1 MIRCPNC
8 DTEHEETLA
17 HCPNCGVAAQ
27 EAVQCDRCG
36 QEYTDGDSCPV
47 CGFINTN
54 QVVCENHPN
63 IRAEGRCVICGRALC
78 ADCAGD
84 EKNVTLCETHR
95 GIPMI
100 QGWAQVYSTTSE
112 LEAQL
117 LRENLLADG
126 IDAQVF
132 SQRDMMFNLDLGEL
146 SIVRVLV
153 PVWQHEQAM
162 RIIREHMDQ
171 QGEVAFACSACGE
184 PFESGAR
191 ECTSCGAALV

>member
-1 MIRCPNC
+1 MIRCPKC
-8 DTEHEETLA
+8 ETEFDENLA
-17 HCPNCGVAAQ
+17 QCPNCGTAAVD
-27 EAVQCDRCG
+27 AIQCERCG

-47 CGFINTN
+47 CGFIRTN

-63 IRAEGRCVICGRALC
+63 IRAEGRCVICGRPLC

-84 EKNVTLCETHR
+84 EKNITVCEEHR

-100 QGWAQVYSTTSE
+100 EGWAQVYSTTSE

-117 LRENLLADG
+117 LRDNLRAEG

-162 RIIREHMDQ
+162 RTIRDHMDR

-184 PFESGAR
+184 PFETGAR
-191 ECTSCGAALV
+191 ECASCGAALV